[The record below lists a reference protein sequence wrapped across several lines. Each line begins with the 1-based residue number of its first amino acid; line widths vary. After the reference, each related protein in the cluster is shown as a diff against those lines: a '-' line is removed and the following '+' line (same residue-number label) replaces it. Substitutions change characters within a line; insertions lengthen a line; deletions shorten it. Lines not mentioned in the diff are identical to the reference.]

1 MLSILIKE
9 THFTSQPWYKE
20 KLLQR
25 EKVNYF
31 YKKVNLALNKPI
43 ITTFVTQI

>member
-1 MLSILIKE
+1 MYSFLIEEAYFISRPWHKE
-9 THFTSQPWYKE
+9 R
-20 KLLQR
+20 LLQQ